1 MNFKLFKKEN
11 VKSRCLWQI
20 FDNVVVIICLIT
32 TIFIFLP
39 NKKSPIKALKKD
51 QIDNLTL
58 RKAKQLLK

>member
-1 MNFKLFKKEN
+1 MNFKLLKRES

-20 FDNVVVIICLIT
+20 FDNVVVTICLVT

-39 NKKSPIKALKKD
+39 NKKSEIRALKKD